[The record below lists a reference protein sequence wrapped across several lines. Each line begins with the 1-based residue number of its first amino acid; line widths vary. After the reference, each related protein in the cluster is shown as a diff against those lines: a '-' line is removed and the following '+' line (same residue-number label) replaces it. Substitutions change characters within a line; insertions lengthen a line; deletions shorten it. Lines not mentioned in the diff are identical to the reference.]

1 VRFGVLLHR
10 SRPSRAPIDVIG
22 ARRGRVNETATP
34 PAQLRRSG
42 AEERTRAVHQF
53 KTKASIA
60 ARN

>member
-22 ARRGRVNETATP
+22 ARRGRVNETATQ
-34 PAQLRRSG
+34 PAQLHRSG
-42 AEERTRAVHQF
+42 ADRRDLAVHQF

-60 ARN
+60 ARD